1 MSFVVSPIY
10 ILISEYL
17 ELVATNEDKMFV
29 FLAFHD
35 FSFLK
40 AKLCFVSYIS
50 YVYLSVE
57 GHVGRSDFLTILT
70 RSELNMA
77 KQVSVL

>member
-1 MSFVVSPIY
+1 MK
-10 ILISEYL
+10 
-17 ELVATNEDKMFV
+17 DKMFV

-40 AKLCFVSYIS
+40 LSSVSFRIFPMFI
-50 YVYLSVE
+50 YLSVE